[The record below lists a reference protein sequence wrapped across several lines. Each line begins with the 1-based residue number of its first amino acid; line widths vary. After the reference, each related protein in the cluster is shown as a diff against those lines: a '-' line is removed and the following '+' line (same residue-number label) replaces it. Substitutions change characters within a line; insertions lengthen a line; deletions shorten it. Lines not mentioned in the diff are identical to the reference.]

1 MQTLINTLL
10 SEHFLLFW
18 VLLLVVLIERYLPW
32 PEKFHP
38 ISFIKALAIGM
49 QAKVLFVDQ
58 NSIGQQRV
66 SGALACIVL
75 LFPFCSILVV
85 CKYLSEYPIFFEALM
100 LLVALRFKDIIRQ
113 THRVTSAL
121 TKQQKMLARHALS
134 QIVLRETQ
142 KMSSLGIVKANIE
155 SVLLRY
161 SYQYCTVV
169 FWYLITG
176 GVGAL
181 TYRLIYE
188 LSLCWNNKLLRFK
201 YFGQPVRYVVNVL
214 QWLPNKLACLSIMLA
229 VNISRGSA
237 ALFQRVSYQCNHLF
251 VLNVCGASLGIELGG
266 PACYE
271 QQKVRTSKC
280 GGDRPVILADNARV
294 IAATDRATWVWLTL
308 YFVGCASSFLV
319 FR

>member
-1 MQTLINTLL
+1 
-10 SEHFLLFW
+10 
-18 VLLLVVLIERYLPW
+18 
-32 PEKFHP
+32 
-38 ISFIKALAIGM
+38 
-49 QAKVLFVDQ
+49 
-58 NSIGQQRV
+58 
-66 SGALACIVL
+66 
-75 LFPFCSILVV
+75 
-85 CKYLSEYPIFFEALM
+85 
-100 LLVALRFKDIIRQ
+100 
-113 THRVTSAL
+113 
-121 TKQQKMLARHALS
+121 
-134 QIVLRETQ
+134 
-142 KMSSLGIVKANIE
+142 
-155 SVLLRY
+155 
-161 SYQYCTVV
+161 
-169 FWYLITG
+169 
-176 GVGAL
+176 
-181 TYRLIYE
+181 

-294 IAATDRATWVWLTL
+294 IAATDRATWIWLTL